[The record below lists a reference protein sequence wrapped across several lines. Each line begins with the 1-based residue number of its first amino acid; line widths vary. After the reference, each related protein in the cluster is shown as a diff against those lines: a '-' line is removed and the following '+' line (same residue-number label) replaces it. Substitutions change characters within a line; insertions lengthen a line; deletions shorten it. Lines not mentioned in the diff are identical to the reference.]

1 MHAREVYTWGG
12 KRCPV
17 KEVSSVQECPH
28 REKFHCNAIIY
39 VHFSLARRLVIQC
52 IIIMAQ
58 KAAIA
63 IDQAPR

>member
-28 REKFHCNAIIY
+28 REKFHCNLCTFLSCKEISDTVY
-39 VHFSLARRLVIQC
+39 SSKGSHSH
-52 IIIMAQ
+52 
-58 KAAIA
+58 
-63 IDQAPR
+63 